1 MVISSIKKGVPENRR
16 DRFVPILQGEAE
28 LQKFVNY
35 SEPDDA
41 YLVVLDRSGQVA
53 QQMHG
58 ALNDP
63 AYSSLRAE
71 LEKLLNAQ

>member
-1 MVISSIKKGVPENRR
+1 
-16 DRFVPILQGEAE
+16 
-28 LQKFVNY
+28 
-35 SEPDDA
+35 
-41 YLVVLDRSGQVA
+41 
-53 QQMHG
+53 MHG